1 MRMRSQTVFFE
12 RKQYSNI
19 TDSQARQVP
28 QFQGETA
35 APQYQ
40 REAIITEAA
49 ISSAIVH
56 PNVVTT

>member
-1 MRMRSQTVFFE
+1 MLMRSQTVFFE
-12 RKQYSNI
+12 RKQYRI
-19 TDSQARQVP
+19 IPDSQAQQVP
-28 QFQGETA
+28 QCQGETA
-35 APQYQ
+35 APQY